1 MYMGH
6 LIIDPYYKGYV
17 GMVMNKAASEIEAG
31 NSKRVQKVLSE
42 VRYRPSYNE
51 IASLLMKLNSN
62 ETAVQAGPAQPAAQP
77 ADKVP
82 EKDQPPTPTPKDAPR

>member
-62 ETAVQAGPAQPAAQP
+62 ETAEPAGPAQP

-82 EKDQPPTPTPKDAPR
+82 EKDQHPTPTPKDAPR